1 MGELRCATQQQQQ
14 PPLWIVLSMNFLQ
27 ENTDEIEFHPK
38 KLQF

>member
-1 MGELRCATQQQQQ
+1 MGELRCATQQQQ
-14 PPLWIVLSMNFLQ
+14 PLWIVLSMKFLQ